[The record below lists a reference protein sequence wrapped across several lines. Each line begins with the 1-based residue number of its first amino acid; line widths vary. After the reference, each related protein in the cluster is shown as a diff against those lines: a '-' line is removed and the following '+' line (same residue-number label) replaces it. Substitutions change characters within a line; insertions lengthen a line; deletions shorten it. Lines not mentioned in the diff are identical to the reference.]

1 VKIKPENPICDY
13 MIMKWGISMG
23 FTFVK
28 EVMTKN
34 VISIDSSMTV
44 KDAATMMEDAKVGS
58 IVITKESVPVGIL
71 TERDFVNRVV
81 GKDKAASTPVS
92 EVMTQPITVVKPD
105 ETVWNVADVMRTKN
119 IHKVPVQDGDKLVG
133 IFTATD
139 LVRICSYGSDSQMRK
154 ITENI
159 LIRLKNTPKQEV

>member
-1 VKIKPENPICDY
+1 
-13 MIMKWGISMG
+13 MG

-44 KDAATMMEDAKVGS
+44 KDAAAMMEDANVGS
-58 IVITKESVPVGIL
+58 IVITKENIPVGIL

-81 GKDKAASTPVS
+81 GKDKAPSTQVS
-92 EVMTQPITVVKPD
+92 EVMTQPIKVVGPD
-105 ETVWNVADVMRTKN
+105 ETIWDVAEVMRSKN

-139 LVRICSYGSDSQMRK
+139 LVRVCSYGSDSQMRK

-159 LIRLKNTPKQEV
+159 LIRLKNSPKQEV

>member
-1 VKIKPENPICDY
+1 
-13 MIMKWGISMG
+13 MG

-34 VISIDSSMTV
+34 VISIDYSMTV
-44 KDAATMMEDAKVGS
+44 KDAAAVMEDANVGS
-58 IVITKESVPVGIL
+58 IVITKENIPVGIL

-81 GKDKAASTPVS
+81 GKDKAASTQVS
-92 EVMTQPITVVKPD
+92 EVMTQPITVVGPE
-105 ETVWNVADVMRTKN
+105 ETVWDVAEVMRSKN

-139 LVRICSYGSDSQMRK
+139 LVRVCSYGSDSQMRK
-154 ITENI
+154 ITEQI
-159 LIRLKNTPKQEV
+159 LIRLKNNPKQEA

>member
-1 VKIKPENPICDY
+1 
-13 MIMKWGISMG
+13 MG

-44 KDAATMMEDAKVGS
+44 KDAATMMEDANVGS
-58 IVITKESVPVGIL
+58 IIITKESVPVGIL

-81 GKDKAASTPVS
+81 GKDKATSTPVS

-154 ITENI
+154 ITEQI
-159 LIRLKNTPKQEV
+159 LIRLQNTPKQEA

>member
-1 VKIKPENPICDY
+1 
-13 MIMKWGISMG
+13 MG

-44 KDAATMMEDAKVGS
+44 KDAAAMMDDANVGS
-58 IVITKESVPVGIL
+58 IIITKENIPVGIL
-71 TERDFVNRVV
+71 TERDFVKRVV
-81 GKDKAASTPVS
+81 GKDKAASTQVS
-92 EVMTQPITVVKPD
+92 EVMTQPIKVVGPD
-105 ETVWNVADVMRTKN
+105 ETIWDVAEVMRSKN

-139 LVRICSYGSDSQMRK
+139 LVRVCSYGSDSQMRK
-154 ITENI
+154 ITEQI
-159 LIRLKNTPKQEV
+159 LVRLKNTPKQEA

>member
-1 VKIKPENPICDY
+1 LA
-13 MIMKWGISMG
+13 

-44 KDAATMMEDAKVGS
+44 KDAATMMEDANVGS
-58 IVITKESVPVGIL
+58 IIITKENIPVGIL

-81 GKDKAASTPVS
+81 GKDKAPSTQVS
-92 EVMTQPITVVKPD
+92 EVMTQPIKVVGPD
-105 ETVWNVADVMRTKN
+105 ETIWDVAEVMRSKN

-139 LVRICSYGSDSQMRK
+139 LVRVCSYGSDSQMRK
-154 ITENI
+154 ITEDI
-159 LIRLKNTPKQEV
+159 LIRLKNSPKQEV